1 MSAAPTASRT
11 RADLEVEIA
20 SLLAKYR
27 RMPAHWEARRIATM
41 RIIEDRV
48 DEWLALDG

>member
-1 MSAAPTASRT
+1 MSAAPTDHRT
-11 RADLEVEIA
+11 CADLEVEIA
-20 SLLAKYR
+20 NLLAKYR
-27 RMPAHWEARRIATM
+27 RMPVHWEARRIATM